1 MTMKAFSQIKI
12 IAVVFVIM
20 VCNLNLGAEVTY
32 YYELSNGG
40 DGHFVTV
47 TSQSCYDSDKNGISL
62 QNGIR
67 YYKGEKNGQY
77 VFYGDSQ
84 WGFAYYYY
92 STDYQR
98 LKVVVESSN
107 VTYNYVRKTAP
118 SNAISAHGAVP
129 KNQSSGG
136 AVIMPAVQTYN
147 TQTTTQESTPIKV
160 DTKCSYCNGTG
171 YCTMCKGRG
180 IYQNTYDLKWYDCP
194 ACHGTGHC
202 QVCYGTGHVR

>member
-1 MTMKAFSQIKI
+1 MKTFDKYKVIAIIFLLVAFVLDLR
-12 IAVVFVIM
+12 AD
-20 VCNLNLGAEVTY
+20 ATY
-32 YYELSNGG
+32 YYELSNGGG

-47 TSQSCYDSDKNGISL
+47 TSQSCYDSDKNGISI

-98 LKVVVESSN
+98 LKIVVEASN
-107 VTYNYVRKTAP
+107 VTYNYVRKQAP
-118 SNAISAHGAVP
+118 ANAISAHGAVP

-136 AVIMPAVQTYN
+136 AVIMPTVQTYN
-147 TQTTTQESTPIKV
+147 TQTTTTQESTPTQV
-160 DTKCSYCNGTG
+160 DTKCIYCNGTG

-180 IYQNTYDLKWYDCP
+180 IYLYDSRWYDCS

-202 QVCYGTGHVR
+202 QVCHGTGHVR